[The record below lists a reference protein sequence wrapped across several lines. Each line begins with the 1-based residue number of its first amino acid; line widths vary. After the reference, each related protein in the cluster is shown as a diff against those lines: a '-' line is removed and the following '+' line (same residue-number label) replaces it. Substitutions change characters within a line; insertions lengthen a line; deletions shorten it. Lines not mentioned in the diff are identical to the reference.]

1 MSERRYDRLANVFM
15 LVAIGSALLFDSK
28 SPWHWV
34 VGVLGIA
41 AGVAAVA
48 LYFANQSH
56 GPAIPDSKESGE
68 KEHTSPQMQ
77 PMTLSENWAAGLGA
91 DLEQYALY
99 AYVREMRES
108 SKALIVAAL
117 LMVSIG
123 VSGVSGVA
131 AVLGVAAVV
140 CVSSAVAGEML
151 QDLKVGHILGGTP
164 KLMQIGDIL
173 GIVVASAVMY
183 FPLLW
188 LHMANIKS
196 GGIGFG
202 DPKLSAPQAGL
213 MAAVAQGIV
222 GGHMAWPLVIVGIFM
237 GLALIMLQVKS
248 PMLFAVGM

>member
-108 SKALIVAAL
+108 SKAVRFYTHRNLVQHAAKHRHLAYFDMYEDPGQQEVSLSPSDIAACAIEIIRNLSSSGDQDRWEFTFGTEGLRIVSAEVTRDRPSTPEPEVDTGQMSR
-117 LMVSIG
+117 MV
-123 VSGVSGVA
+123 
-131 AVLGVAAVV
+131 
-140 CVSSAVAGEML
+140 
-151 QDLKVGHILGGTP
+151 
-164 KLMQIGDIL
+164 
-173 GIVVASAVMY
+173 
-183 FPLLW
+183 
-188 LHMANIKS
+188 N
-196 GGIGFG
+196 
-202 DPKLSAPQAGL
+202 
-213 MAAVAQGIV
+213 
-222 GGHMAWPLVIVGIFM
+222 
-237 GLALIMLQVKS
+237 
-248 PMLFAVGM
+248 